1 MAQYDQSKVTR
12 AIADQLIGGHHWR
25 LAAVARKVHV
35 MKFGLAVQNSASHLR
50 RVQSTE
56 F

>member
-1 MAQYDQSKVTR
+1 MTKARLRGQLPDQP
-12 AIADQLIGGHHWR
+12 IGDHHWR

-35 MKFGLAVQNSASHLR
+35 MKFGMAVQNSASHLR